1 MARYLITDGATV
13 LDVVEGKSIREAV
26 ESMDIEGEGEFVV
39 YTVTSQRTAKV
50 EMVEETRL
58 TIGSEIATEDEA
70 ENGEDDGEGEGDDA
84 A

>member
-39 YTVTSQRTAKV
+39 YTVTSQRTVKF

-58 TIGSEIATEDEA
+58 TIGSETATDEDE
-70 ENGEDDGEGEGDDA
+70 GDSDA
-84 A
+84 D

>member
-1 MARYLITDGATV
+1 MAKYLITDGATV
-13 LDVVEGKSIREAV
+13 LDVVEAKSIREAV
-26 ESMDIEGEGEFVV
+26 EGMDIEGEGEFVV

-58 TIGSEIATEDEA
+58 TIGSESTLD
-70 ENGEDDGEGEGDDA
+70 EDDDGDENEGDDA